1 MRPKR
6 IDTLPRGFGLA
17 DDGALLPFDD
27 ALAYLHST
35 RNALKLAVAR
45 REIEFVRIGRQTLF
59 TRAGLQRFIAR
70 RTAVPLERR

>member
-1 MRPKR
+1 MRP
-6 IDTLPRGFGLA
+6 TLSPMPRVGA
-17 DDGALLPFDD
+17 TPDDGALLAFAD
-27 ALAYLHST
+27 AQAYLHTT

-70 RTAVPLERR
+70 RTAVPVER

>member
-1 MRPKR
+1 MRPKLS
-6 IDTLPRGFGLA
+6 TVPRVGYA
-17 DDGALLPFDD
+17 PDDGALLPFDE
-27 ALAYLHST
+27 AQAYLHTT

-70 RTAVPLERR
+70 RTAVPLER

>member
-1 MRPKR
+1 MKLA
-6 IDTLPRGFGLA
+6 TVPRVA
-17 DDGALLPFDD
+17 STRDDDGGLLPFDE
-27 ALAYLHST
+27 AQAYLHTT

-70 RTAVPLERR
+70 HTAVPIER